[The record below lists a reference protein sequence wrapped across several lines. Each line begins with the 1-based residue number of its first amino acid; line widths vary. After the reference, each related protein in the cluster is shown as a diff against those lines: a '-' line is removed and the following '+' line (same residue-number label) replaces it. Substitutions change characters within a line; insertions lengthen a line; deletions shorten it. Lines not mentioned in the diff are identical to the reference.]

1 MMMEATALA
10 VVAASLVG
18 GALYPKLGTE
28 ALRDARMSEA
38 GIAAAKER
46 EKKRK
51 ELEHACNAPQ
61 PGLFKFFKRSGR
73 HGGR

>member
-1 MMMEATALA
+1 MMMEAIALA

-28 ALRDARMSEA
+28 AFRDACMSEA
-38 GIAAAKER
+38 GIEAAKER

-51 ELEHACNAPQ
+51 I
-61 PGLFKFFKRSGR
+61 KKK
-73 HGGR
+73 